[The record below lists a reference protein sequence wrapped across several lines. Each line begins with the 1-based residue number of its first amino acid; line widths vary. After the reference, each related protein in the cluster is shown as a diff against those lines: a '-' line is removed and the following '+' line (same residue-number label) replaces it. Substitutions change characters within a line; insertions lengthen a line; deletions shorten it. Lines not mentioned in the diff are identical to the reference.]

1 MHFFFFF
8 LNYIV
13 TMYAFNPEGYQN
25 TFQTAL
31 DGFLY
36 KEITAD

>member
-1 MHFFFFF
+1 MC
-8 LNYIV
+8 
-13 TMYAFNPEGYQN
+13 AFNPEGYQN

-36 KEITAD
+36 KEITLLLITRLLLR